1 MPPTAPTAPQ
11 RAMVGT
17 LVISIH
23 VRKREELSK
32 TVQVQVK
39 SIGFRLVVCCFC
51 IDLNLTINTRMKATV
66 KSPQIDDSN
75 CRDNSTQGGNTTET
89 ILVLFNTVTSLAKSR
104 FARNPRWRCPLASWY
119 QNTRYPFTCTVP
131 GTYVLNEN
139 RRIGTST
146 SPSFHFVNGGSYA
159 ERQSGARSRSRSRT
173 GTTLW
178 GKRREWASSL
188 TCGCK

>member
-1 MPPTAPTAPQ
+1 
-11 RAMVGT
+11 MVGT
-17 LVISIH
+17 LVISSH

-39 SIGFRLVVCCFC
+39 PIGFRLVVCCFC

-66 KSPQIDDSN
+66 KSPQIADSN
-75 CRDNSTQGGNTTET
+75 CRDTQGGYTTET

-119 QNTRYPFTCTVP
+119 QNTRYPYMY
-131 GTYVLNEN
+131 GTYVLNEK

-178 GKRREWASSL
+178 GKRREWASL
-188 TCGCK
+188 TCGCM

>member
-17 LVISIH
+17 LVISSH

-39 SIGFRLVVCCFC
+39 PIGFRLVVCCFC

-66 KSPQIDDSN
+66 KSPQIADSN
-75 CRDNSTQGGNTTET
+75 CRDTQGGYTTET
-89 ILVLFNTVTSLAKSR
+89 ILVLFKTVTSLAKSR

-119 QNTRYPFTCTVP
+119 QNTRYPYMY
-131 GTYVLNEN
+131 GTYVLNEK

-178 GKRREWASSL
+178 GKRREWASL
-188 TCGCK
+188 TCGCM